1 MSMRLIY
8 TQFNSSAPKTKE
20 NDDSY
25 DPKEVIKKELI
36 DSIEASS
43 DVSTGTP
50 LIVYTD
56 STDDEGNP
64 IVKAE
69 IKFYR
74 IIENVIIENPTLVG

>member
-1 MSMRLIY
+1 MRLIY

-36 DSIEASS
+36 NSIEEFVDA
-43 DVSTGTP
+43 STGTP

-56 STDDEGNP
+56 STDDDGNP
-64 IVKAE
+64 IIKAE

-74 IIENVIIENPTLVG
+74 IIENVVVENPTPVG